1 VWLTAQ
7 CQKAYDADRKVAE
20 GFLGMEYSKEQVAV
34 LQELRKRFFE
44 LGFGIYNLKRH
55 HRKHELEF
63 TAARSQDET
72 FDSAIVRL
80 FRGKVRIQF
89 FEFHAPLSNQE
100 KEHITTKIH
109 SHVIFAK
116 KSFNPTRYGNKQ
128 YWDSVVYLKELYETD
143 PLLVIKRAGVHIQ
156 RGFPSAQS
164 VS

>member
-1 VWLTAQ
+1 LTAQ
-7 CQKAYDADRKVAE
+7 SHGVYGGERKVTE
-20 GFLGMEYSKEQVAV
+20 GFLKMEYSKEQVDV
-34 LQELRKRFFE
+34 LRGLRKRFFE

-63 TAARSQDET
+63 AAARSQDET
-72 FDSAIVRL
+72 SDSAIVRL
-80 FRGKVRIQF
+80 YRGKVRIQF

-100 KEHITTKIH
+100 KEHLTTKIY
-109 SHVIFAK
+109 SHIIFAI
-116 KSFNPTRYGNKQ
+116 KSFNPTRYGNKC

-156 RGFPSAQS
+156 RG